1 MSARTEKV
9 LSFLSANLRT
19 SIGSTFLKRK
29 PPEMSCTSSEKYLRI
44 ESSSTAMLAQ
54 VGAGQLESHVA
65 GFLDLYLAMLLTAGQ
80 AQPLQ
85 GKANKSFK
93 PTAFHAAA

>member
-1 MSARTEKV
+1 
-9 LSFLSANLRT
+9 
-19 SIGSTFLKRK
+19 
-29 PPEMSCTSSEKYLRI
+29 
-44 ESSSTAMLAQ
+44 MLAQ
-54 VGAGQLESHVA
+54 VGAGQLESHVV

-93 PTAFHAAA
+93 PAAFHAAA